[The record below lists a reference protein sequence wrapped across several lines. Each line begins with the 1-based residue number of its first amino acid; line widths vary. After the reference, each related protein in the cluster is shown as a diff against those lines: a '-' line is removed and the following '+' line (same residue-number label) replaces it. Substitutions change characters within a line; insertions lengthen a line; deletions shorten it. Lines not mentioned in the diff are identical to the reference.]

1 MADRSYLTQTVQI
14 GAESTATPGTAVVT
28 GKQLTALGI
37 EMGPNIT
44 FDGFRPAGF
53 KYKTIVTPNMEF
65 TAANLTGRP
74 TYTEIVFPLSGL
86 LGAATISTPSGGT
99 ASRAWT
105 YGPSSTANDTPV
117 TYTVAVGGTAA
128 TDRAEKFSYGL
139 VTGLTMPFDRSSI
152 SMTGT
157 MIGQIMSIGVGTA
170 LMVGTAT
177 SVALIPVLSS
187 QVCVYSDATSG
198 SLGSSRLTRVMSG
211 EISITNKYAPLWTVD
226 CTQASFVSH
235 IDVEP
240 SATVKLSVEADAAGL
255 AHYTN
260 AQLGTTEFVRVQA
273 TGSVIEA
280 GSINY
285 KMTWD
290 MACKVS
296 SIGPFTDKGGVY
308 AYDIGYDI
316 VHDGGWGK
324 ALTVVVIN
332 NLVSLVA

>member
-1 MADRSYLTQTVQI
+1 MAERSFLTQTVQI

-37 EMGPNIT
+37 EMGPSIT
-44 FDGFRPAGF
+44 FDRFRPAGF
-53 KYKTIVTPNMEF
+53 KYATIVTPNMEF
-65 TAANLTGRP
+65 TTANLTGRP
-74 TYTEIVFPLSGL
+74 TYTEIVYPLSGL
-86 LGAATISTPSGGT
+86 LGGATIATPSGGT
-99 ASRAWT
+99 ASRSWT
-105 YGPSSTANDTPV
+105 FNPSATANDIPI

-139 VTGLTMPFDRSSI
+139 VTGLTMPFSRSEI

-177 SVALIPVLSS
+177 AISLVPVLSS

-198 SLGSSRLTRVMSG
+198 SLGSSRLTRVMNG
-211 EISITNKYAPLWTVD
+211 ELSITNKYAPLWTVD
-226 CTQASFVSH
+226 CTQASFVAH

-240 SATVKLSVEADAAGL
+240 SARLRLTVEADAAGL

-260 AQLGTTEFVRVQA
+260 AQAGTTEFIRLEA
-273 TGSVIEA
+273 TGTVIEA
-280 GSINY
+280 GTIKY

-290 MACKVS
+290 MAAKVIEVS
-296 SIGPFTDKGGVY
+296 PFKDQDGVY
-308 AYDIGYDI
+308 AFDVSFDI
-316 VHDGGWGK
+316 VYDGTWQK
-324 ALTVVVIN
+324 SLQAVVIN
-332 NLVSLVA
+332 NLTSLA